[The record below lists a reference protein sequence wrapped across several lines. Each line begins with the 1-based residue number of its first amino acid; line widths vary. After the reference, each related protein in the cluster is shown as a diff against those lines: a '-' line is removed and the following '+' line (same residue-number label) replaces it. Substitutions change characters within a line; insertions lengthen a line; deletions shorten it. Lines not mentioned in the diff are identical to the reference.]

1 MRLLPWIGPAIG
13 MRLAATFGSSF
24 ANLIMVA
31 GFVGG
36 GYALV
41 YFGLVKLCVQL
52 LEFRRME
59 TELGRPIKLAEERAG
74 G

>member
-1 MRLLPWIGPAIG
+1 
-13 MRLAATFGSSF
+13 
-24 ANLIMVA
+24 
-31 GFVGG
+31 
-36 GYALV
+36 V

-59 TELGRPIKLAEERAG
+59 TELGRPIMLAEERAG